1 MQWLKEAASPRTP
14 RGGRLRE
21 AKGMTRKRGS
31 SFWKGAA
38 PELHEQC
45 SVRFDHGSLFGLQ
58 NEIADGWPERRGPAV
73 RLASSLEASAER
85 SYVGALF
92 GGGARSRRTVWLR
105 LEKGPLLVYEEP
117 IYALSRV
124 DLMVERVPSGGG
136 KRIGRVDLSQVKL
149 HADVH
154 DGGDGDDEQTPSLTL
169 SSASGDEGEL
179 VLLFASFEEMLGW
192 WKAFSRVQTLARRSD
207 AGIYGGAAGD
217 GAPEA
222 PDVARVASPRGSR
235 SRTASSA
242 ARASMSGRDD
252 FEDGPLVED
261 GGFFGA
267 LWEAYDS
274 VLRLII
280 RPPRARYDLGELG
293 PAAFRFRGARV
304 ERVDFELRNARGL
317 KLRCSRWLPRRD
329 RDLDGDAEG
338 GAPAKRG
345 SFVADFFEDNWPLS
359 DSERRRRDA
368 MPTVIYCHGNAS
380 CRVEALQALPVCLS
394 LGLSVVALDT
404 AGSGKSEGKF
414 VSLGFFEQ
422 SDVAAVDEH
431 LRSACRVDRVAL
443 WGRSMGAA
451 TCLLYASR
459 LGPETAAVVADS
471 SFMDLRALCRDL
483 ARNIAPSVPTNLIDS
498 AVARVASSVDYYAHF
513 HLDDVS
519 PAGAV
524 KTCGAPTLLVHG
536 AKDSFIPPA
545 HAKALFEAFG
555 ADDVALVLDEGAHA
569 SPRGAKAVEA
579 ILQLLTLKVCD
590 GEPSFPL
597 NPTFAGT
604 APPWSPKWESPKA
617 SLAAPPRPNEATP
630 QRDQPSKLMTHLADL
645 YDRLSDL
652 TVPAR
657 DAAASDPAS
666 PRPPPPAGLIPRS
679 PPVGGSPAKRH
690 RNPEFVPAE
699 PRANAEFAAGM
710 SDDRAR
716 AIQDGSAIFGTK
728 K

>member
-85 SYVGALF
+85 SYVGAIF
-92 GGGARSRRTVWLR
+92 GGGAEPAHGLAPAR
-105 LEKGPLLVYEEP
+105 EGPLLVYEEP

-169 SSASGDEGEL
+169 SSA
-179 VLLFASFEEMLGW
+179 
-192 WKAFSRVQTLARRSD
+192 RREKKR

-274 VLRLII
+274 
-280 RPPRARYDLGELG
+280 
-293 PAAFRFRGARV
+293 
-304 ERVDFELRNARGL
+304 RVDFELRNSRGL

-338 GAPAKRG
+338 GAPAKQG

-579 ILQLLTLKVCD
+579 ILQLLTLK
-590 GEPSFPL
+590 
-597 NPTFAGT
+597 
-604 APPWSPKWESPKA
+604 
-617 SLAAPPRPNEATP
+617 
-630 QRDQPSKLMTHLADL
+630 
-645 YDRLSDL
+645 
-652 TVPAR
+652 
-657 DAAASDPAS
+657 
-666 PRPPPPAGLIPRS
+666 
-679 PPVGGSPAKRH
+679 RH